1 MRGKRAGEVSAAGL
15 EVASREAVDR
25 DLEAGAEA
33 VVAAPAAVEPDQE
46 EKERAVAGRG
56 QADLEAAALAGVE
69 PAQEAVEQRA
79 LVAREAAQAPVA
91 ADLEVAEAEQAP
103 VVRGAGRGAAALAEV
118 AALEGLEAAR
128 V

>member
-46 EKERAVAGRG
+46 EKERIVAGRG

-79 LVAREAAQAPVA
+79 PV
-91 ADLEVAEAEQAP
+91 
-103 VVRGAGRGAAALAEV
+103 AAALAEV